1 MIINNKRGAMMR
13 KRSVTMSQKK
23 EPSDNASTLICTRKR
38 KHTKNCKKKIIYLN
52 VTEYIIEE
60 LIKM

>member
-1 MIINNKRGAMMR
+1 MR
-13 KRSVTMSQKK
+13 KRSVK

>member
-13 KRSVTMSQKK
+13 KRSVKQ
-23 EPSDNASTLICTRKR
+23 PSDNASILICTRKR
-38 KHTKNCKKKIIYLN
+38 KHAKNCKKKIIYLN

>member
-38 KHTKNCKKKIIYLN
+38 KHTKNCKKKIIY
-52 VTEYIIEE
+52 YIFNG
-60 LIKM
+60 KCY

>member
-1 MIINNKRGAMMR
+1 MIIIMIINNKRGAMMR
-13 KRSVTMSQKK
+13 KRSVK
-23 EPSDNASTLICTRKR
+23 EPSVNATTLICTRKR

>member
-13 KRSVTMSQKK
+13 KQNVK

>member
-13 KRSVTMSQKK
+13 KRSVKQ
-23 EPSDNASTLICTRKR
+23 PNDNASTLICTRKR
-38 KHTKNCKKKIIYLN
+38 KHAKNCKKKIIYLN